1 MPVTNAGGANNTTT
15 AFDVCLNSLK
25 AALPYAEDNSFSW
38 EAVIGLLVIQ
48 LTNTDSINK
57 ARTASHATQ
66 IQLTSERDASE
77 GARKTEDFFP
87 TLTLNS
93 TFKQW
98 RISIPARLNNK
109 NIDELSGLA
118 YEHSDNWRA
127 DSIQIRRRILNDDGQ
142 GNGNPTLHICYG
154 DDLMPLRELLNVGDY
169 LVIVKCKDSAL
180 YEAFGVRG
188 STDLGSGK
196 KMYLSPK
203 ATTDSTVFSFGDI
216 NGNLDTVNRL
226 STGENILLYGVPGSG
241 KSWTIEHEYCLGDV
255 VVDRLVFHPDYTNA
269 DFIGQILP
277 VVDAEKQVTYEFT
290 AGPFT
295 TIIRDAYTHPLMKYI
310 LVIEEINRGN
320 APAIFGE
327 VFQLLDRLKE
337 SKTIDGVLYPACTS
351 EYGVTHKNMAEYI
364 YGDPRHKVRIP
375 SNLSVIGTMNTSDQ
389 NVFTLDTAFQRR
401 WNMRLIEN
409 SFDNV
414 RPTLA
419 DCPILDTNVKW
430 RRFCEVINKQ
440 ITGNKAKMASSED
453 KRLGVYFVHES
464 DLRYDNGDIP
474 VDHDTIRAE
483 LNVLQKAE
491 MEGTL
496 TSEQD
501 TRLRT
506 IRTALI
512 QNRIFPEKVIKY
524 LWDDAFKFN
533 PEAIFDTKDNKEL
546 DSLEAVIRMF
556 VYQNREKDRFR
567 IFNSTIRDLLYEP

>member
-1 MPVTNAGGANNTTT
+1 MPITNADETIISSD
-15 AFDVCLNSLK
+15 FDVCLNTLK
-25 AALPYAEDNSFSW
+25 SALPYAEDDSFSW
-38 EAVIGLLVIQ
+38 QAVVGLLVIQ

-57 ARTASHATQ
+57 VRSASNATQ
-66 IQLTSERDASE
+66 IQLTSERNASE

-98 RISIPARLNNK
+98 RISIPARLNNL
-109 NIDELSGLA
+109 NLNDLAGQTIDYSE
-118 YEHSDNWRA
+118 NWRF

-154 DDLMPLRELLNVGDY
+154 DDLMPLRELLKVDDY

-180 YEAFGVRG
+180 YEAFGIRG
-188 STDLGSGK
+188 SVDLGRGK

-203 ATTDSTVFSFGDI
+203 ASSDSSVFSFGDI
-216 NGNLDTVNRL
+216 NGNLDTVDRL
-226 STGENILLYGVPGSG
+226 SAGENTLLYGVPGSG
-241 KSWTIEHEYCLGDV
+241 KSWTIEHEYCRDGV

-269 DFIGQILP
+269 DFVGQILP

-295 TIIRDAYTHPLMKYI
+295 TIIRDAYTHPQTKYI

-327 VFQLLDRLKE
+327 VFQLLDRLIE
-337 SKTIDGVLYPACTS
+337 SKTIDGVLYPAGTS

-375 SNLSVIGTMNTSDQ
+375 SNLSIIGTMNTSDQ

-409 SFDNV
+409 NFDNV
-414 RPTLA
+414 RPSLA
-419 DCPILDTNVKW
+419 NAKILDTEVTWKK
-430 RRFCEVINKQ
+430 FCDTINRL
-440 ITGNKAKMASSED
+440 IVGNRTKMASAED
-453 KRLGVYFVHES
+453 KRLGVYFVHERNLTFDKRALPS
-464 DLRYDNGDIP
+464 EGENSLLDEYNGLLTAEREKVITDTQAVRLKDI
-474 VDHDTIRAE
+474 RE
-483 LNVLQKAE
+483 
-491 MEGTL
+491 
-496 TSEQD
+496 
-501 TRLRT
+501 
-506 IRTALI
+506 ALI
-512 QNRIFPEKVIKY
+512 HNRQFPEKVIKY

-533 PEAIFDTKDNKEL
+533 PEALFDTGENKM
-546 DSLEAVIRMF
+546 DSLEKVIRTF
-556 VYQNREKDRFR
+556 VYSSGNDRFNVFR
-567 IFNSTIRDLLYEP
+567 NSVRQSLKE